1 MTDFPIIVNKGTI
14 SQFIDCWNRFY
25 DYSGNEI
32 YFKHLN
38 KNTLEASDIKELF
51 KWKNGMRLSTLKD
64 ISFETK
70 ILPRL
75 GILNDLKKEKGI
87 SFQTIN
93 NSFPDVSAIWR
104 IFLAHIIKPNRF
116 PIFDQHVYRSMV
128 YLQTN
133 KIEELENNDHIKL
146 HKYEHEYLSFFN
158 EVSPEIADYK
168 KYDEA
173 MWAFGRFLK
182 QNRLKSI

>member
-1 MTDFPIIVNKGTI
+1 MTDFPIIADKGSI
-14 SQFIDCWNRFY
+14 SQFIDCWSSFY

-38 KNTLEASDIKELF
+38 KNTLEADDISALF
-51 KWKNGMRLSTLKD
+51 KWKNGMRLSTLKG

-75 GILNDLKKEKGI
+75 GIINDLKKERRI
-87 SFQTIN
+87 AFQTIRDA
-93 NSFPDVSAIWR
+93 FHDVSAIWR
-104 IFLAHIIKPNRF
+104 IFLAHIIKPSSF
-116 PIFDQHVYRSMV
+116 PIFDQHVYRAMI
-128 YLQTN
+128 YLQTHEI
-133 KIEELENNDHIKL
+133 KELKNSDKVKL
-146 HKYEHEYLSFFN
+146 EKYENEYLKFFHGI
-158 EVSPEIADYK
+158 STEISDYK

-182 QNRLKSI
+182 QNRKESL